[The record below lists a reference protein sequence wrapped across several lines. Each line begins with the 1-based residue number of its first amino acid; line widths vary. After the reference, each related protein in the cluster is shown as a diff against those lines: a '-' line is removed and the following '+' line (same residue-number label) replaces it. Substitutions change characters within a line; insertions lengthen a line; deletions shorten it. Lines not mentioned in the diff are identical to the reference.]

1 MELHPISFEIGP
13 ESARLLV
20 RTRRAGLGA
29 RAGHD
34 LVIEATRWACE
45 VRIEAGEPP
54 RSHVEVRVDSRGL
67 EVREGH
73 GGARALTDKDRLEI
87 KSNIEEKVLHADRDP
102 ELRFTAEKVLV
113 EDHHAHLTGAL
124 TIGGQTRPASVDVDL
139 EPAADGLHAHGVV
152 QIRQTDFGIKPYS
165 ALMGML
171 KVADQLEVAF
181 DGRLPSG
188 AIST

>member
-1 MELHPISFEIGP
+1 VSADAQGP
-13 ESARLLV
+13 AGDQEQHRGKSAPP
-20 RTRRAGLGA
+20 A
-29 RAGHD
+29 
-34 LVIEATRWACE
+34 ATLSS
-45 VRIEAGEPP
+45 G
-54 RSHVEVRVDSRGL
+54 
-67 EVREGH
+67 
-73 GGARALTDKDRLEI
+73 
-87 KSNIEEKVLHADRDP
+87 
-102 ELRFTAEKVLV
+102 FTAEKVLV

>member
-1 MELHPISFEIGP
+1 MLQIW
-13 ESARLLV
+13 
-20 RTRRAGLGA
+20 

-34 LVIEATRWACE
+34 LIIEATRW
-45 VRIEAGEPP
+45 
-54 RSHVEVRVDSRGL
+54 
-67 EVREGH
+67 
-73 GGARALTDKDRLEI
+73 
-87 KSNIEEKVLHADRDP
+87 
-102 ELRFTAEKVLV
+102 V

-124 TIGGQTRPASVDVDL
+124 TIGGQTRPASVEVDL
-139 EPAADGLHAHGVV
+139 EAADGLRTHRVV